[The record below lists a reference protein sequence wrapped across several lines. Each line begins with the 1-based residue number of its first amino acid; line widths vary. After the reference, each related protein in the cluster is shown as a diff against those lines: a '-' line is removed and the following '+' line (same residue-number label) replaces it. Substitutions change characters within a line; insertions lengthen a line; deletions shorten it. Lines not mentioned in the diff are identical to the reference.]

1 MILERLDSGAARR
14 CTAWLEALA
23 SPRLSVAFFLLTA
36 ASALAVAYE
45 LATPTAMMALPFAL
59 LVANLGAAIVVQR
72 RFRADLP
79 LLLLHLALLALIA
92 LVLLARLVYMTGTVT
107 LTSGTA
113 FDGQLLTE
121 KRGALHVG
129 RLAELHFANDG
140 FVEDQSA
147 RHRLHATYNRV
158 RWQDEAGQW
167 HPGQIGDDRP
177 LLLKGY
183 KIYTSEH
190 RGFSPLLHWRAVGG
204 AEEYGAVQLSDQLD
218 GAVAPATKFSLPDGG
233 EAWAMLDFKS
243 TDASRPRTRV
253 GLGSQQLDHTLVL
266 RIGESRHVLRP
277 GSYVDL
283 AGGRLTYVQLDSWMG
298 YVLSYD
304 PTRPWIMAT
313 VMIGVASLVWF
324 YWQRLFGRKP
334 APVDQ

>member
-1 MILERLDSGAARR
+1 MIFPLRNSGDTRR
-14 CTAWLEALA
+14 WSAWLEGLA

-45 LATPTAMMALPFAL
+45 LATPTATMALPFAL
-59 LVANLGAAIVVQR
+59 LVANVGAAIAVQR

-79 LLLLHLALLALIA
+79 LLLLHLALLALVA
-92 LVLLARLVYMTGTVT
+92 LVVLARLVYMTGTVT

-129 RLAELHFANDG
+129 RLTELHFANDG

-190 RGFSPLLHWRAVGG
+190 RGFSPLLLWRAAGG
-204 AEEYGAVQLSDQLD
+204 VEEYGSVQLSDQLD
-218 GAVAPATKFSLPDGG
+218 GAIAPAMKFSLPDGS
-233 EAWAMLDFKS
+233 EAWAMLDFR
-243 TDASRPRTRV
+243 TGDETPARTRV
-253 GLGSQQLDHTLVL
+253 DLGNQALRHTLVL
-266 RIGESRHVLRP
+266 RIGDERHLLRP
-277 GSYVDL
+277 GQSVNL
-283 AGGRLTYVQLDSWMG
+283 PGGTLTYMQLDSWMG
-298 YVLSYD
+298 YLISYD

-313 VMIGVASLVWF
+313 VMIGVVSLVWL

-334 APVDQ
+334 APVEK